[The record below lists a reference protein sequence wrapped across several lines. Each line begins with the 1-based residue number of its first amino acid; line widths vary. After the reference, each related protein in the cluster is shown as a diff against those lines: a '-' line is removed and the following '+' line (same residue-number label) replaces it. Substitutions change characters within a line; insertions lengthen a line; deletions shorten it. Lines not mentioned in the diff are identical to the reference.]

1 MKKQLFSVA
10 GFCFFLMVGF
20 SLQVY
25 AFSELDLEKANEG
38 CINSSQGSG
47 CKLSGVNLTGVY
59 LTGTIFCKTTMPN
72 GTKNNSSC

>member
-20 SLQVY
+20 SLQVG

-38 CINSSQGSG
+38 CIHIQGSG
-47 CKLSGVNLTGVY
+47 CKLSGANLTW
-59 LTGTIFCKTTMPN
+59 TIFCKTTMPDE
-72 GTKNNSSC
+72 TKDNSGC